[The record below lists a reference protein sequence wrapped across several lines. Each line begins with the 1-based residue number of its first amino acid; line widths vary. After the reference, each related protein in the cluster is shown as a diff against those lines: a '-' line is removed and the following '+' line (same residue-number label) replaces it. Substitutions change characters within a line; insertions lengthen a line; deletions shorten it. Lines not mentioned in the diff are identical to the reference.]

1 MKILITSDLGYPY
14 IGGGESYV
22 INLSKAL
29 IDLGH
34 EVHWATSRIEQTPKT
49 EDYEGIR
56 IHRMR
61 ILFPKSYLFPGRHTF
76 PLTSFIP
83 LVKLSKNM
91 DILQFTT
98 FLAGTIGAK
107 VGKFAK
113 KPSILFCHEF
123 FGKLWKTIG
132 QSKFE
137 RNLFPHIEK
146 YIAKQKYTWALTP
159 SEYSKMT
166 LAMAGYPENEITV
179 IPHGIDKI
187 FTEDVSGLPLRKKYS
202 LEKYKLFGYT
212 GRLSIKGTGQ
222 SKNLLGLLEATKLV
236 VKEIP
241 DARLVL
247 GGSGF
252 DDIKKHISSMGL
264 NKYVVYVGKRPFN
277 EVPQFYSMCNTI
289 VCPAL
294 SDGYCFVLGEASACG
309 IPIVATDQG
318 SHPERIIDG
327 KNGFITQKAPQSIAE
342 GVIKIL
348 KSKRLEKSLGEQ
360 GKKMYRKESW
370 EKVAKKYIEIY
381 ETVIN
386 KYKYK

>member
-34 EVHWATSRIEQTPKT
+34 EVHWATSRIGNTSEK
-49 EDYEGIR
+49 ENYEGIQ
-56 IHRMR
+56 IHRLR
-61 ILFPKSYLFPGRHTF
+61 ILFPNSYLFPGRHTF
-76 PLTSFIP
+76 PFTSFIP
-83 LVKLSKNM
+83 LVRLSKKM
-91 DILQFTT
+91 DVLQFTT

-132 QSKFE
+132 QSKLE

-146 YIAKQKYTWALTP
+146 YIAKQNYTCALTP

-166 LAMAGYPENEITV
+166 LARAGYPENEITV

-187 FTEDVSGLPLRKKYS
+187 FTKDVSGLPLRKKYG
-202 LEKYKLFGYT
+202 LENHKLFGYT

-252 DDIKKHISSMGL
+252 EDIKKHISSMGL
-264 NKYVVYVGKRPFN
+264 EKYVAYVGKRPFN
-277 EVPQFYSMCNTI
+277 EVPQFYSMCNAI

-309 IPIVATDQG
+309 VPIIATDQG

-327 KNGFITQKAPQSIAE
+327 KNGLITKKDPESIAE
-342 GVIKIL
+342 GIL
-348 KSKRLEKSLGEQ
+348 KVLKDKKRSERLGEE
-360 GKKMYRKESW
+360 GKKMYRKDSW
-370 EKVAKKYIEIY
+370 KSVAKKYVDVY
-381 ETVIN
+381 EGIIKGYKN
-386 KYKYK
+386 K